1 MVKGFKMRK
10 KFKYYKSFFAL
21 VLTIIGLL
29 GYLTADKQE
38 SMKGSFTE
46 SFHTDNYYEVVDK
59 SNIDAWYFPKV
70 YTSPVGDIAEVEY
83 SKLDGLGRTGEV
95 KATIT
100 YDMIKNSE
108 GTREKWEDGYR
119 PSGWYIYKWKSN
131 GNLAT
136 EKEYRE
142 NKKQI
147 EAIPNNKEVEV
158 DLGGKRVYRGW
169 FYNASHLLADSLG
182 GRAFRNN
189 VITGTRMQNVGRN
202 DRKGGMQYIEEK
214 VRKHILDNP
223 DVVVYYQAT
232 PVYLTEDNLVP
243 VMVQVKALSSD
254 GVIDETV
261 ITYNEIKNFSINYKT
276 GEFSKVE

>member
-1 MVKGFKMRK
+1 MVKEFKVRK

-21 VLTIIGLL
+21 VFAIIGLF
-29 GYLTADKQE
+29 GYLTASKQE

-46 SFHTDNYYEVVDK
+46 SFHTDEYYEVVDK

-83 SKLDGLGRTGEV
+83 SELDELGRTGEV

-119 PSGWYIYKWKSN
+119 PSGWYVYKWKSN

-136 EKEYRE
+136 EKEYIE
-142 NKKQI
+142 NKKRI
-147 EAIPNNKEVEV
+147 EAISNNKEVEV
-158 DLGGKRVYRGW
+158 DLGGGKVYRGW

-189 VITGTRMQNVGRN
+189 VVTGTRMQNVGRN

-214 VRKHILDNP
+214 VRKHISDNP

-232 PVYLTEDNLVP
+232 PVYLKEDNLVP

-254 GVIDETV
+254 GIIDETV
-261 ITYNEIKNFSINYKT
+261 VTYNEIKNFSINYKT